1 MAAAHGGRTAA
12 TSKEDIVSNHATE
25 EVSVNIFQD
34 SGNPQRI
41 FIWSADG
48 AKSPFR
54 DEHGHKPGFKW
65 TVSADPDS
73 ADYDPTTASAGI
85 CATKGS
91 QRPSMTCLSARAAWR
106 TAGACC
112 RQDCGGRSGSA

>member
-1 MAAAHGGRTAA
+1 
-12 TSKEDIVSNHATE
+12 VSNHATE

-34 SGNPQRI
+34 TGNPQRI

-54 DEHGHKPGFKW
+54 DEHGQKPGFKW

-73 ADYDPTTASAGI
+73 ADYDPANFNRFGRYLRD
-85 CATKGS
+85 KGKPAPEHDVPVRS
-91 QRPSMTCLSARAAWR
+91 RRLADRWSLLSPRLQRQTWQRLMP
-106 TAGACC
+106 
-112 RQDCGGRSGSA
+112 